1 MRTWRDRLIA
11 VVDTE
16 TTGLDAAT
24 DCVVE
29 IGVAV
34 ARLENGGATVVQARS
49 WLVRPRAG
57 RSIPEAATAVHGLA
71 DVDVAGAGTFAEV
84 FPAVV
89 AMVGPEA
96 VLAGFNARFDRAMLI
111 AGCLAEGCPVPYW
124 LAGGE
129 RAAWIDVLTWAQAH
143 QPYAKGAGR
152 HKLGAV
158 AERLGVP
165 AATAHRA
172 AGDAE
177 TAAKVLGVLAS
188 VQIGG
193 SDPMPDD
200 LDALTTWQRILAAE
214 REANFLRWLVRQPPR
229 TDSKETAA

>member
-34 ARLENGGATVVQARS
+34 ARLEPAGATVVQARS
-49 WLVRPRAG
+49 WLVRPRDG
-57 RSIPEAATAVHGLA
+57 RSIPEAATAVHGLTDA
-71 DVDVAGAGTFAEV
+71 DVAVAASFGDVMA
-84 FPAVV
+84 AVV

-111 AGCLAEGCPVPYW
+111 AGCLATGCPVPYW

-158 AERLGVP
+158 AERLGVT
-165 AATAHRA
+165 ASTAHRA

-188 VQIGG
+188 VQIDGG
-193 SDPMPDD
+193 EPMPDD

-229 TDSKETAA
+229 TASKESAA